1 MKTMVYDQGSY
12 FIFYILH
19 RHTCY
24 EISGSSEPLNLCQ
37 KDIEIVDT

>member
-12 FIFYILH
+12 FIFNILH

-24 EISGSSEPLNLCQ
+24 EISGSSEPYIVCQ
-37 KDIEIVDT
+37 KDNGIIDT